1 MIGILSRTH
10 VATACLACLVALGLP
25 EASHALR
32 GQSRPPVLEQQQ
44 EPQGSQQQLPS
55 TTTANTNNRLFQSI
69 TLPQQPQERV
79 LQITPED
86 FDCPAPSSRPSE
98 EGFDPSKSKDVRGRD
113 EQLQLDSV
121 GTFLNDILI
130 ADPPSDFST
139 LAAALSATGLL
150 NGLITNID
158 IRTRFYTIFAPTN
171 AAFDA
176 FATSLGLSSTADLL
190 DPAIVPTATV
200 IQVLSYH
207 FLTPLICVATAD
219 DLTAAAAYR
228 VDSTV
233 PLGNAPLTPLE
244 QIRTQ
249 FNGADLELFGYG
261 DNKTDSTALVT
272 TPDLYFSNA
281 IVHVVDRVLNPLP
294 PVIPVIVSNN
304 DDQFSIL
311 NELLQLTGL
320 DDVLANAAATFTV
333 FAPTDAAFTAAGL
346 DVATLE
352 TDLDLTRDIL
362 LHHVL
367 LDTAV
372 TSTDIFTIL
381 DGLEAGVDTFE
392 VVPALAPAIS
402 LEIGRVGTSTVTVTD
417 GRDRVAQV
425 IVADVQ
431 ASNGIVHVV
440 DSVLLPYFSIAE
452 QVLLRASTDLGT
464 LSTALTTAGLMP
476 VVSDYKAELTV
487 FAPDNDAFTDA
498 FTQAELTALLG
509 NSELLIKILTYH
521 VTPGFV
527 RAADILANLDTPI
540 TTLEGDTIQASSP
553 STGAVELED
562 QGSDPTED
570 LAAVTEANI
579 EASNGVIHIIDKVL
593 LPPLGLADKIGLS
606 GLTLLYEALVFTELD
621 DVLNTLTNTDTT
633 VFAPTD
639 AAFAT
644 AGFPSSASFTDA
656 NKATLTTILQAHVL
670 KGFLTSIDST
680 VLGLYSGLVTVPM
693 KLPTLN
699 DNVEL
704 LSKPAPAGSTNALMI
719 EVDGDTRTGTSL
731 VQAEII
737 EADIFANNG
746 LIHIIDQVIVP
757 P

>member
-25 EASHALR
+25 EPCSALR

-98 EGFDPSKSKDVRGRD
+98 EGFDPSKSKDVRERN

-150 NGLITNID
+150 NNLITNID

-176 FATSLGLSSTADLL
+176 FASSLGLSSTADLL

-207 FLTPLICVATAD
+207 FLTPLICVATAA

-233 PLGNAPLTPLE
+233 PLGARPLTPLE

-249 FNGADLELFGYG
+249 FNGAELELFGYG

-333 FAPTDAAFTAAGL
+333 FAPTDAAFAAAGL

-402 LEIGRVGTSTVTVTD
+402 LDIGRVGTSTVTVTD

-440 DSVLLPYFSIAE
+440 DSVLLPYFSIGE

-527 RAADILANLDTPI
+527 RAADILADLDTPI

-553 STGAVELED
+553 STGAVELQD

-639 AAFAT
+639 AAFT
-644 AGFPSSASFTDA
+644 AAGISSATFVEA
-656 NKATLTTILQAHVL
+656 NKATVTSILQAHVL
-670 KGFLTSIDST
+670 SGFLTSIDST

-704 LSKPAPAGSTNALMI
+704 LPKPAPTGSTNSLMI
-719 EVDGDTRTGTSL
+719 EVDGDTRTAPDL

-737 EADIFANNG
+737 EADIYANNG

-757 P
+757 PP